1 MKTLVRRLRRLEDQ
15 LRPGIAPAVEQMI
28 AQIVYV
34 SPDGSE
40 EDGPRYELSAVP
52 APAWQRKQALTIANE
67 MVRRRSPVA
76 VTGPGVPGGRI
87 A

>member
-1 MKTLVRRLRRLEDQ
+1 MISRKLTRRLEE
-15 LRPGIAPAVEQMI
+15 LEARLAPPAEPLI

-52 APAWQRKQALTIANE
+52 APAWQRKQALTIASDIGN
-67 MVRRRSPVA
+67 
-76 VTGPGVPGGRI
+76 
-87 A
+87 